1 MMVNVVR
8 SISLLLVISFTS
20 LLFAAPGL
28 QEMEQEI
35 TRISEKAQKSV
46 AFIKVVKTMR
56 GMQMDPF
63 WDMLRD
69 FGFRYNV
76 PQFNPKQ
83 EGLGTGFV
91 IDATEGYLVTN
102 NHVVEGADKVEVTIN
117 KKTFNAKVVGTDPKT
132 DIGLIKLEKFS
143 KGDIEQLPFADSDAV
158 KVGSFVV
165 AIGNPFG
172 LSQSVSFG
180 IVSAKGRSNVNIT
193 EYEDFIQTDAAINPG
208 NSGGPLLNLRGEVIG
223 MNTAIFSKSGGYMG
237 IGFAVP
243 SNMIKAITDQLR
255 GGKKIKRAMMGVNI
269 QDLTPELK
277 EALGIP
283 EDRSGVLIS
292 SVGKGSPAE
301 KAGIRKGDVVIS
313 YDGKPVESS
322 SQLRNLVAFSSFG
335 RKIPVTVWRDGK
347 TVDLT
352 LVLSEKYEF
361 VGSDEES
368 SAQSDDFGFSVVER
382 DGKIVVEQVDPQS
395 LAAMAG
401 LRAGDIVVE
410 VNKKA
415 VRNIREF
422 NAAVEG
428 KKSLLL
434 LINRKGREFFV
445 VINR

>member
-1 MMVNVVR
+1 MRNLAVLVTVLFILWGEVLSASPM
-8 SISLLLVISFTS
+8 LLDI
-20 LLFAAPGL
+20 
-28 QEMEQEI
+28 EQEI
-35 TRISEKAQKSV
+35 TRISEKSQKSV
-46 AFIKVVKTMR
+46 AFIKVIKTLR
-56 GMQMDPF
+56 GKPMVDPF

-76 PQFNPKQ
+76 PQFNPRQ

-91 IDATEGYLVTN
+91 IDAAEGYLVTN

-117 KKTFNAKVVGTDPKT
+117 KKTFNAMVVGADPKT

-143 KGDIEQLPFADSDAV
+143 KGDIEQLPFADSDTV
-158 KVGSFVV
+158 KVGSFVI

-255 GGKKIKRAMMGVNI
+255 SGKKIKRAMMGVNI
-269 QDLTPELK
+269 QDLTPELR
-277 EALGIP
+277 EALGVP
-283 EDRSGVLIS
+283 EERSGVLIS
-292 SVGKGSPAE
+292 SVVKGSPAE
-301 KAGIRKGDVVIS
+301 KAGIKKGDIVVS
-313 YDGKPVESS
+313 YDGKPVESA

-335 RKIPVTVWRDGK
+335 RKIPLTVWREGK
-347 TVDLT
+347 TIDLT
-352 LVLSEKYEF
+352 LVLSEKFEF
-361 VGSDEES
+361 PEGADEDSFS
-368 SAQSDDFGFSVVER
+368 SSNFGFSVTER
-382 DGKIVVEQVDPQS
+382 DGKVVVEQVNPYS

-401 LRAGDIVVE
+401 LREGDIILE
-410 VNKKA
+410 VNRRPVKN
-415 VRNIREF
+415 VREF
-422 NAAVEG
+422 NSAVEG
-428 KKSLLL
+428 SKSVLL